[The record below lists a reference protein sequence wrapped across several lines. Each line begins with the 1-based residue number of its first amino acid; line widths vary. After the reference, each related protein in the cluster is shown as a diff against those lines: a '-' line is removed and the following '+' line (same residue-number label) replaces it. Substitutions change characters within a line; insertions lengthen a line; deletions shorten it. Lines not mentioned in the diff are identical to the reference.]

1 MGSGFKKRKKQMQ
14 ALQEQLLQAQESMK
28 EREVTGQSGGGL
40 VSLTLTGDYEVKAVS
55 ISKECID
62 PEDQDG
68 LEDLVK
74 SALHNALEQLK
85 DNEPDLSQASSLMD
99 FLPS

>member
-14 ALQEQLLQAQESMK
+14 ALQEQLLQAQETLK
-28 EREVTGQSGGGL
+28 NRVVTGQSGGGL
-40 VSLTLTGDYEVKAVS
+40 VSITLNGDYELQDLS

-74 SALHNALEQLK
+74 SALNNALEQLK
-85 DNEPDLSQASSLMD
+85 DSEPELSGANPLMD
-99 FLPS
+99 FLPG

>member
-14 ALQEQLLQAQESMK
+14 ALQEQLMQAQETMK
-28 EREVTGQSGGGL
+28 NREVVGTSGGGL
-40 VSLTLTGDYEVKAVS
+40 VTVTLSGEYALKN
-55 ISKECID
+55 IQIKKECID

-68 LEDLVK
+68 LEDLIK
-74 SALHNALEQLK
+74 SAYQNAFDQLTES
-85 DNEPDLSQASSLMD
+85 EPDFSGSPLMD

>member
-14 ALQEQLLQAQESMK
+14 ALQNQLMQAQEEIKNK
-28 EREVTGQSGGGL
+28 EVIGTSGGGL
-40 VSLTLTGDYEVKAVS
+40 VSITLTGEYEVKGVQ
-55 ISKECID
+55 INKECID

-74 SALHNALEQLK
+74 SAFQNACEQLK
-85 DNEPDLSQASSLMD
+85 EAEPDFSGSSLMD
-99 FLPS
+99 FLPN